1 MSSLRSYMFYQLK
14 SFDPSLPDSTISYQA
29 GMLAAGF
36 TFAQMLTAVVWGK
49 AADSEYI
56 GRKKVLL
63 VGLLGTGIS
72 ALGFGFSKT
81 FWVAM
86 MFRVIGGMLNGNVGV
101 MRTVS
106 PSPIFLDGLD
116 SNKKQMVS
124 EMVKEKKYQSRA
136 FMIMPMTGNIGQ
148 IIGPMLGGFL
158 ADPAGSYPSLFGK
171 NSFFGGTDGVQWMIK
186 YPYAL
191 PNLVSAMFL
200 IGSAFIIILGLEEV
214 K

>member
-1 MSSLRSYMFYQLK
+1 MPRPGKSKHPPVSWSSLPHKSQLLLLTMARLSEPLTMSSLRSYMFYQLK
-14 SFDPSLPDSTISYQA
+14 SFDPSLPDSTVSYQA

-36 TFAQMLTAVVWGK
+36 TFAQMLTAVIWGK

-63 VGLLGTGIS
+63 IGLLGTGIS

-106 PSPIFLDGLD
+106 FFP
-116 SNKKQMVS
+116 
-124 EMVKEKKYQSRA
+124 R
-136 FMIMPMTGNIGQ
+136 MTESI
-148 IIGPMLGGFL
+148 
-158 ADPAGSYPSLFGK
+158 
-171 NSFFGGTDGVQWMIK
+171 
-186 YPYAL
+186 
-191 PNLVSAMFL
+191 
-200 IGSAFIIILGLEEV
+200 
-214 K
+214 